1 MRRVGILGGGQL
13 GTMLAGAVHDLGAHV
28 AIYEPEP
35 MAPACACFRDV
46 TNAAWTDAKAL
57 EAFVARCDVVTYE
70 LEHIET
76 SALRALPPSTPIFPS
91 LDVLE
96 ATQDRAKEKEFL
108 RTSGLPFVDFAVVR
122 GGEELLRAAP
132 AFGLPFI
139 LKTARGGYDG
149 KGQALVK
156 TQEQVAAIAA
166 RLGPGQMCVLE
177 EVIDLAFEASCI
189 VGRSKAGEEV
199 VFPVFENAH
208 SEHILD
214 LTLVPAR
221 VSAELAHT
229 LQTVA
234 LDAARALSVTGL
246 LTTEFFVAAAS
257 GSAKHGT
264 RTKPVLRSRGIRSGD
279 LEVFVNELAPRPHNS
294 GHVTR
299 SACQISQFEVLAR
312 ILLDVPLAPPVL
324 VSDGY
329 WCMGNLLGDVWLAQ
343 KAARGESLT
352 GDLDLGALARM
363 PEVRSVVLYGKR
375 DPQSRRKMG
384 HFVTHAADAESAM
397 HAAKAFR
404 EALESGII
412 SGARR
417 SD

>member
-1 MRRVGILGGGQL
+1 MKRVGILGGGQL

-35 MAPACACFRDV
+35 MAPACTYFKDV

-57 EAFVARCDVVTYE
+57 QAFIARCDVVTYE

-76 SALRALPPSTPIFPS
+76 SALRALAPSTLIFPS

-108 RTSGLPFVDFAVVR
+108 RASGLPFVDFAVVR

-132 AFGLPFI
+132 GFGLPFI

-156 TQEQVAAIAA
+156 TREQLAAIAA
-166 RLGPGQMCVLE
+166 RLSPGQMCVLE
-177 EVIDLAFEASCI
+177 EVIDLALEASCI

-208 SEHILD
+208 SAHILD

-221 VSAELAHT
+221 VSAELAQT
-229 LQTVA
+229 LQKVA

-246 LTTEFFVAAAS
+246 LTTEFFVTKA
-257 GSAKHGT
+257 GS
-264 RTKPVLRSRGIRSGD
+264 RSRGIRSGD

-312 ILLDVPLAPPVL
+312 ILLDVPLPAPML
-324 VSDGY
+324 VGDGY

-343 KAARGESLT
+343 KGARGEPVT
-352 GDLDLGALARM
+352 GELDLGALAQM

-384 HFVTHAADAESAM
+384 HFVTHGDDAESAM
-397 HAAKAFR
+397 RAAKAFR

-412 SGARR
+412 STPRR
-417 SD
+417 